1 MERSV
6 RVLLV
11 SALPP
16 PTGGVGS
23 WTQAVVEQG
32 LLDGNEVH
40 LVDTSIRNERRI
52 RGASR
57 WAGEGRRT
65 ARIIGSFVWGMM
77 RLRPDVVHLNC
88 YHGIGGISRAL
99 LCARLARLLGVPVVS
114 HYHGHT
120 AMFLNGRRSGLRW
133 RLLRALVR
141 TSQAN
146 IAMNRPSLE
155 CLRELQP
162 EDRSTSVLLP
172 NFIEDS
178 VFDPNSLQTR
188 RPSGRLQVLYAG
200 RIMVNKG
207 CREMLDAAR
216 QLPGVDFTLLGPV
229 MAEME
234 QYLQDLPPNVMLGG
248 NVSRDAVLQ
257 KMRESDILV
266 LFTTR
271 EGFPMVVV
279 EAMAVGLP
287 VVSTRVGAIP
297 DMIEE
302 GSGGLLVDAHDTA
315 GLVSA
320 LRTLAEDPAMRTR
333 MGMFNFHK
341 SQTEYAYS
349 VVARQLVSLY
359 ERLIENPS
367 SGFDPH

>member
-1 MERSV
+1 MLRDSKGKDLERSV

-23 WTQAVVEQG
+23 WTQVVVEQG
-32 LLDGNEVH
+32 LLDGHEVH

-52 RGASR
+52 RGGSR

-65 ARIIGSFVWGMM
+65 ARIIGSLVWGLM
-77 RLRPDVVHLNC
+77 RVRPDVVHLNC
-88 YHGIGGISRAL
+88 YHGVRGISRAL
-99 LCARLARLLGVPVVS
+99 LCARLARLWSVPVVS
-114 HYHGHT
+114 HYHGET
-120 AMFLNGRRSGLRW
+120 STFLNGRRSGLRW

-146 IAMNRPSLE
+146 IAMNQPSLE

-162 EDRSTSVLLP
+162 GERPTSVLLP

-178 VFDPNSLQTR
+178 VFDSHSLQTR
-188 RPSGRLQVLYAG
+188 RQSERPQVLYAG

-207 CREMLDAAR
+207 CREVLAAAR

-234 QYLQDLPPNVMLGG
+234 QYLQDLPPNVILGG
-248 NVSRDAVLQ
+248 DVSRDAVLQ
-257 KMRESDILV
+257 KMRESDIFV
-266 LFTTR
+266 LFTTHS

-297 DMIEE
+297 EMIEE

-315 GLVSA
+315 GLVTA
-320 LRTLAEDPAMRTR
+320 LRTLAEDPAMR
-333 MGMFNFHK
+333 
-341 SQTEYAYS
+341 A
-349 VVARQLVSLY
+349 VWVC
-359 ERLIENPS
+359 LISIRAGLSMHIQWLRANWYLCTN
-367 SGFDPH
+367 G